1 MARRYEINDAQW
13 KILEPYLGNT
23 QKKTGRPQAD
33 NRKLLN
39 GVLWILHTGAPW
51 RDLPEFYGPWQTVY
65 KRFFQWQK
73 DDKFK
78 QLFESVRENPDM
90 QDLCIDGTY
99 IKAHRSSK
107 KKKKGL
113 QDMMIISILESAEE
127 EDPQK
132 SMQ

>member
-1 MARRYEINDAQW
+1 MTSS
-13 KILEPYLGNT
+13 L
-23 QKKTGRPQAD
+23 
-33 NRKLLN
+33 
-39 GVLWILHTGAPW
+39 
-51 RDLPEFYGPWQTVY
+51 
-65 KRFFQWQK
+65 RFFQWQK

-99 IKAHRSSK
+99 IKAHRSSAGA
-107 KKKKGL
+107 KKGL